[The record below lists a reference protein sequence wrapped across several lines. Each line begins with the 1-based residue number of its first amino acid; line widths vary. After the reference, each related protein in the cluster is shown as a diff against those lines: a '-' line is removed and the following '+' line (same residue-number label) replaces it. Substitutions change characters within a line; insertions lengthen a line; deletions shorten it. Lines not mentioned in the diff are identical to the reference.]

1 MTNHVSNE
9 VLWLSTLLTSIIF
22 LFCSDTRGKLCRT
35 FTHELDTK
43 KREAKHRNINASKTQ
58 YKQDT

>member
-1 MTNHVSNE
+1 MAE
-9 VLWLSTLLTSIIF
+9 YIAYSIIF

-35 FTHELDTK
+35 FPHELDTK